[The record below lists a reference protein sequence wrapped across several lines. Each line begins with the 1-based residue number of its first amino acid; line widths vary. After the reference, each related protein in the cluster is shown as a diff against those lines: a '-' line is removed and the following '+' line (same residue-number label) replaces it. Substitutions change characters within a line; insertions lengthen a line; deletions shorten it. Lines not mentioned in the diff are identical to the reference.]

1 MPKSPE
7 LRVVPSNPDRTDAF
21 EQRFSPP
28 EFHGLTQL
36 DTQDGVVYAAAI
48 GGLLRAQDA
57 AEILTYPLDQEPRI
71 QDVSRGLRML
81 MYPRGIVGRLV
92 RRSRDKQLRAV
103 DRVAMRD
110 DLRGVRSVLHQAPDV
125 IEADLQLFGSG
136 GKVLVA
142 RDYLSRLP
150 STDVIKRVQNLSED
164 DPNLTFDEVAAASL
178 KRSIHNFRVSPSHRQ
193 AAIDEYLR
201 RIGQDQK
208 DRLMG
213 QTGEELF
220 YDMWRAFGFADEQ
233 ADTWALRQEL
243 PVTIQRFITEGPEE
257 FRAETVPSV
266 RRGKRPKGDYVERTH
281 VRFYPKTNRL
291 ERMLQPMVAW
301 SQAENGTKTLV
312 FPRDINH
319 TVTSEAI
326 VQPSYIV
333 GAALLAGLAT
343 EGPDYARRLK
353 ILLSKENHFPKRGEG
368 VAPWWSAGLLPL
380 FLPLGEQS
388 IVSQIPSEGYF
399 KRQKSRREI
408 DDLLRKLGDSGLFS
422 SGEMP

>member
-1 MPKSPE
+1 MSKSPE

-28 EFHGLTQL
+28 EFHSLTQL
-36 DTQDGVVYAAAI
+36 DTQEGVVHTAAI
-48 GGLLRAQDA
+48 GGLLHAQDA
-57 AEILTYPLDQEPRI
+57 AEILTYPLDLEPRI
-71 QDVSRGLRML
+71 HDVSRGLRML

-103 DRVAMRD
+103 DHVAMRD
-110 DLRGVRSVLHQAPDV
+110 DLRGIRSVLHQAPDV

-142 RDYLSRLP
+142 RDYLSGLP
-150 STDVIKRVQNLSED
+150 STDVIERVQSLSED
-164 DPNLTFDEVAAASL
+164 DQALTFDEVAAAAL
-178 KRSIHNFRVSPSHRQ
+178 RRRIHNFRVSPSHRRD
-193 AAIDEYLR
+193 AIDEYLS
-201 RIGQDQK
+201 RIGQEQA

-213 QTGEELF
+213 QAGEELF
-220 YDMWRAFGFADEQ
+220 YDMWRAFGFADEK

-243 PVTIQRFITEGPEE
+243 PATIMRFITEGPEE

-266 RRGKRPKGDYVERTH
+266 RQGKRPRGDYVERTH
-281 VRFYPKTNRL
+281 IRFYPKTNRL

-301 SQAENGTKTLV
+301 SQAENGAKTLV

-319 TVTSEAI
+319 TVSSEAI
-326 VQPSYIV
+326 VQPSYIM

-343 EGPDYARRLK
+343 EGPNYARRLK
-353 ILLSKENHFPKRGEG
+353 ILLPKENHFPKRGEG
-368 VAPWWSAGLLPL
+368 AAPWWSAGFLPL

-399 KRQKSRREI
+399 KRRQSRADM
-408 DDLLRKLGDSGLFS
+408 DDILQRLGDGGLF
-422 SGEMP
+422 GNVETP